1 MSRVLVTFKSVTRL
15 TQTSIYI
22 QISRNLI
29 CLIMNV
35 YRISA
40 ITLLVNNM
48 QKSCKFY
55 SKIPGFR
62 LVYGGSFNTFTTYQ
76 VGESIPNMH
85 LNLELKSSGMVR
97 KDYNNKDDQ
106 TVDASKFGRII
117 FHTEDVDELYRY
129 LKNNETISE
138 MISFENEPKDAT
150 WGERYFH
157 VREPDGYQLSFANPI
172 KKNQ

>member
-1 MSRVLVTFKSVTRL
+1 
-15 TQTSIYI
+15 
-22 QISRNLI
+22 
-29 CLIMNV
+29 MNV

-62 LVYGGSFNTFTTYQ
+62 LVYGDSFNTFTTYQ

-85 LNLELKSSGMVR
+85 LNLELKSSRMVR
-97 KDYNNKDDQ
+97 KDYNNKDAQD
-106 TVDASKFGRII
+106 VDASKFGRII

-129 LKNNETISE
+129 LKNNETISK
-138 MISFENEPKDAT
+138 MISFENEPKDAP

-172 KKNQ
+172 KRN